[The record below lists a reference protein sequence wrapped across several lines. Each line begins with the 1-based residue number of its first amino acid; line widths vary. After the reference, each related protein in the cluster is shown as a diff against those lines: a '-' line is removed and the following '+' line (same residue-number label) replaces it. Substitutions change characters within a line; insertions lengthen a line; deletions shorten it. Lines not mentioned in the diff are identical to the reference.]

1 MEFTTLIREINNTRT
16 EIKNNIISMMR
27 KYNVEEIECTECDDC
42 PIVFSGTGDECMTLD
57 RITLHP
63 NENLI
68 FECSGSWDNSN
79 VTIREIDI
87 EILIENYMWLVENE
101 EFLFANDNEE

>member
-1 MEFTTLIREINNTRT
+1 MYWKDLIREINDTRT

-42 PIVFSGTGDECMTLD
+42 PIVFSGIGDECMTLD
-57 RITLHP
+57 RITLYP

-68 FECSGSWDNSN
+68 FECSGSWNNGN
-79 VTIREIDI
+79 VTVKEIDI
-87 EILIENYMWLVENE
+87 EILIEVYTWLIANE
-101 EFLFANDNEE
+101 EFLLSTDVEE